1 MHFPIRRVAL
11 GAVAIAAALGAAP
24 AVSSAAGTT
33 TCSYTSNAGGVVTV
47 NADPNVNNVNLGVV
61 GQFIVVS
68 TDVTPETACI
78 GSGTFALTTNT
89 NRIQV
94 FVNVSVN
101 VGRGPVTY
109 TVDQSRGTFEGGS
122 PEADGTSEVETTIF
136 TNAPSSI
143 LTLFGTA
150 QRDIF
155 TIGGSSTTEVN
166 YGADSD
172 VDLTITGPSSSIGVF
187 PGDGDDFVSGEGN
200 PGGSSVATTASLNVS
215 GGIGKD
221 TIFGGARHDTIRGG
235 PDNDILRTSGGGS
248 DSVDGGANFDD
259 AVVDPTDTPVTNIE
273 ALHKVGQ
280 LVLAPRTLRAR
291 AGTPS
296 RLTMTW
302 KHPKAWRQLA
312 AVDVGLYRGAK
323 RVGNVAIN
331 PRARRLTAS
340 GAAEVA
346 KGSGVTHHAK
356 TVSAR
361 LALRF
366 PRSLAGEELRVDVRA
381 TDTHGH
387 HQTERGA
394 GTIRVAA

>member
-1 MHFPIRRVAL
+1 
-11 GAVAIAAALGAAP
+11 
-24 AVSSAAGTT
+24 
-33 TCSYTSNAGGVVTV
+33 VVTV
-47 NADPNVNNVNLGVV
+47 NADTNVNNVNLAVV

-68 TDVTPETACI
+68 TDETPETACI

-94 FVNVSVN
+94 FVNVNLEGFRS
-101 VGRGPVTY
+101 PVAY

-136 TNAPSSI
+136 TNAPSST

-150 QRDIF
+150 QRDVF
-155 TIGGSSTTEVN
+155 TVGGNSPTEVN

-172 VDLTITGPSSSIGVF
+172 IDLTITSASSSIRVL
-187 PGDGDDFVSGEGN
+187 PGDGDDFVSGQGN
-200 PGGSSVATTASLNVS
+200 PGGSSGATTASMNVS

-248 DSVDGGANFDD
+248 DSVDGETGFDD
-259 AVVDPTDTPVTNIE
+259 AVVDPTDTPVTSIE
-273 ALHKVGQ
+273 ALHKVGR
-280 LVLAPRTLRAR
+280 LRLAPRVLRAR

-296 RLTMTW
+296 RLTMSW
-302 KHPKAWRQLA
+302 KHPKAWRELA
-312 AVDVGLYRGAK
+312 ALDVGLYRGAK

-331 PRARRLTAS
+331 PRAGRLTGS
-340 GAAEVA
+340 GLAEVA

-366 PRSLAGEELRVDVRA
+366 PRSLAGQDLRVDVRA

-387 HQTERGA
+387 HQTERSA
-394 GTIRVAA
+394 GTIRVAG